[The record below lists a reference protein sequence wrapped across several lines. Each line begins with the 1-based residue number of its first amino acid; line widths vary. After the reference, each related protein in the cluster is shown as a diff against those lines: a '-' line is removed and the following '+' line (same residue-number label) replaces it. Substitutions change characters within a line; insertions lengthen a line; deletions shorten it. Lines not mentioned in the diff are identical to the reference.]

1 MQKKELLAALA
12 DKLAVSSF
20 DDFANNGLQVDSRR
34 DEIRTVCT
42 GVDATLPFFEAAV
55 AAGADLA
62 ICHHGISWGDSLK
75 HISGTNYDLVKFLFD
90 NDLALWACHLP
101 LDAHPELGN
110 NAGVCDALGLVDR
123 RPFGNVNGQLLGFSG
138 RLPAPLARDAF
149 ADLLRS
155 RIGRH
160 LHAAPFGREQIETV
174 GVVSGAAAGMVSQ
187 AIDAGL
193 DAFVDGEI
201 DHVAYNACLQGR
213 MNLFA
218 AGHYATERF
227 GVRAL
232 GEWIASLFG
241 VRHQFIDFD
250 LPW

>member
-20 DDFANNGLQVDSRR
+20 NDYSNNGLQVDSRR
-34 DEIRTVCT
+34 AEIRKVCT
-42 GVDATLPFFEAAV
+42 GVDATLPFFEAA
-55 AAGADLA
+55 AGAGADLV
-62 ICHHGISWGDSLK
+62 ICHHGISWGSSLK
-75 HISGTNYDLVKFLFD
+75 LINGLNYERVKFLFD

-123 RPFGNVNGQLLGFSG
+123 RPFGEVNGQLLGFSG
-138 RLPAPLARDAF
+138 RLPAAISRDAF
-149 ADLLRS
+149 ADLLRA
-155 RIGRH
+155 RVGRH
-160 LHAAPFGREQIETV
+160 LHVAPFGREEIETV
-174 GVVSGAAAGMVSQ
+174 GVVTGAAAGMVSQ

-193 DAFVDGEI
+193 DAYVNGEI
-201 DHVAYNACLQGR
+201 DLTAYNACLQSR

-232 GEWIASLFG
+232 GDWIASQFG
-241 VRHQFIDFD
+241 LEHQFIDFD

>member
-1 MQKKELLAALA
+1 MKKKELIPALE
-12 DKLAVSSF
+12 DKLSVSSF
-20 DDFANNGLQVDSRR
+20 ADFSNNGLQVDSRR
-34 DEIRTVCT
+34 DDIRKVCT
-42 GVDATLPFFEAAV
+42 GVDATLPFLEAAA

-62 ICHHGISWGDSLK
+62 ICHHGISWGSSLK
-75 HISGTNYDLVKFLFD
+75 HISGLNYRLVKFLFD

-123 RPFGNVNGQLLGFSG
+123 RPFGDVNGQIIGFAG
-138 RLPAPLARDAF
+138 RLPAPLLRDAF
-149 ADLLRS
+149 ADLLRA
-155 RIGRH
+155 RVGRH
-160 LHAAPFGREQIETV
+160 LHEAPFGRERIETV
-174 GVVSGAAAGMVSQ
+174 GVLTGGAASMVTQ

-193 DAFVDGEI
+193 DAYVNGEMNLTG
-201 DHVAYNACLQGR
+201 YNASLQGG
-213 MNLFA
+213 MNFYA

-232 GEWIASLFG
+232 GDWIANQFG
-241 VRHQFIDFD
+241 LEHQFIDFD